1 MKKITAIACSMLM
14 LATGVAAFSG
24 CGKGKEEAKEV
35 GTVMNVSLNPE
46 VEFVLDQYG
55 KVISVNALNEEGNLI
70 VSAEVFTGETAEE
83 AAKLFVKVSAE
94 TGFLVE
100 GNASAGENEIEISF
114 SGDTEKAEK
123 LYNNVKSTVQ
133 TYLSEE
139 NITAQIEQ
147 AAAITDAQ
155 LREVVAECAPYID
168 KAKLQALDYMEMV
181 ETIAEARQET
191 AGLYSQEL
199 KNAYYEMKAFTMQQ
213 AELETIKAHLG
224 VIEKAAVDIAF
235 AGYTLAVDTIETT
248 RLTMLVNDSSPYQVA
263 LRAFQAAKTEYLNY
277 REYVASLEQ
286 TEVTTAISQQLA
298 LLQTAVDQ
306 TEATL
311 LKAGE
316 DANAALDTAKAS
328 VQTTYDTVIK
338 AIGNYSALA
347 NEYAEE
353 VSANVQLKSQM
364 FYTQF
369 EEDYAAVIT
378 SARTNW
384 ANMKAALQESE
395 TVA

>member
-328 VQTTYDTVIK
+328 VQTTYDAVIK

>member
-1 MKKITAIACSMLM
+1 
-14 LATGVAAFSG
+14 
-24 CGKGKEEAKEV
+24 
-35 GTVMNVSLNPE
+35 
-46 VEFVLDQYG
+46 
-55 KVISVNALNEEGNLI
+55 
-70 VSAEVFTGETAEE
+70 
-83 AAKLFVKVSAE
+83 
-94 TGFLVE
+94 
-100 GNASAGENEIEISF
+100 
-114 SGDTEKAEK
+114 
-123 LYNNVKSTVQ
+123 
-133 TYLSEE
+133 
-139 NITAQIEQ
+139 
-147 AAAITDAQ
+147 
-155 LREVVAECAPYID
+155 
-168 KAKLQALDYMEMV
+168 
-181 ETIAEARQET
+181 
-191 AGLYSQEL
+191 
-199 KNAYYEMKAFTMQQ
+199 MKAFTMQQ

-224 VIEKAAVDIAF
+224 MFEKAAVDIAF

-328 VQTTYDTVIK
+328 VQTTYDAVIK
-338 AIGNYSALA
+338 ASGNYSALA

-369 EEDYAAVIT
+369 AEDYAAVFT

>member
-1 MKKITAIACSMLM
+1 MKKITAVACSMLM

-328 VQTTYDTVIK
+328 VQTTYDAVIK

>member
-1 MKKITAIACSMLM
+1 MFNRCKTSPKRTKNEEKFGGIIMKKITAIACSRLM

-24 CGKGKEEAKEV
+24 CGKGKEEA
-35 GTVMNVSLNPE
+35 
-46 VEFVLDQYG
+46 
-55 KVISVNALNEEGNLI
+55 
-70 VSAEVFTGETAEE
+70 
-83 AAKLFVKVSAE
+83 
-94 TGFLVE
+94 
-100 GNASAGENEIEISF
+100 
-114 SGDTEKAEK
+114 
-123 LYNNVKSTVQ
+123 
-133 TYLSEE
+133 
-139 NITAQIEQ
+139 
-147 AAAITDAQ
+147 
-155 LREVVAECAPYID
+155 
-168 KAKLQALDYMEMV
+168 
-181 ETIAEARQET
+181 
-191 AGLYSQEL
+191 
-199 KNAYYEMKAFTMQQ
+199 
-213 AELETIKAHLG
+213 
-224 VIEKAAVDIAF
+224 
-235 AGYTLAVDTIETT
+235 
-248 RLTMLVNDSSPYQVA
+248 
-263 LRAFQAAKTEYLNY
+263 
-277 REYVASLEQ
+277 
-286 TEVTTAISQQLA
+286 TAISQQLA

-328 VQTTYDTVIK
+328 VQTTYDAVIK

>member
-328 VQTTYDTVIK
+328 VQTTYDAVIK

-347 NEYAEE
+347 NKYAEE

>member
-1 MKKITAIACSMLM
+1 MKKITAVACSMLM

-328 VQTTYDTVIK
+328 VQTTYDAVIK
-338 AIGNYSALA
+338 AIGNYSALT

-395 TVA
+395 TVE